1 MPREKGVAGY
11 VVEQRQTI
19 LVRQAAGDSR
29 HFGELDALTGY
40 QTRDLVAVPITH
52 GRRLF
57 GVMELMNL
65 PDSMVFERY
74 TVDQMEA
81 LGAALGE
88 RLAELTAGKP
98 N

>member
-1 MPREKGVAGY
+1 M
-11 VVEQRQTI
+11 
-19 LVRQAAGDSR
+19 
-29 HFGELDALTGY
+29 
-40 QTRDLVAVPITH
+40 VAVPITN

-65 PDSMVFERY
+65 PGSMVFERY

-88 RLAELTAGKP
+88 RLAELTGAGP
-98 N
+98 G